1 VEHYMITTEKSWFNK
16 KRKIFSASLHASYE
30 INKRK

>member
-16 KRKIFSASLHASYE
+16 KWKNFSASLHAS
-30 INKRK
+30 

>member
-16 KRKIFSASLHASYE
+16 KWKIFSASLHAS
-30 INKRK
+30 